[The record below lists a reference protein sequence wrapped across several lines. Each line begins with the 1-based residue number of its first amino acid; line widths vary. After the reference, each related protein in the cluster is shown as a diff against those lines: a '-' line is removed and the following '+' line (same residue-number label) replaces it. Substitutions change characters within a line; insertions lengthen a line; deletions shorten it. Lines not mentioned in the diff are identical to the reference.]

1 MSYFCHIERHA
12 AINMNNGRTITR
24 SAYDVLELA
33 RQDAEMYLNPY
44 VTPEH
49 VLFQVESSGIFK
61 HILEHN
67 SMNPFFFRER
77 LGLFLSSL
85 SSVQLTPEYA
95 PRISDSLRF
104 AIEMAIEDVA
114 AGNDNPIGV
123 PQLLI
128 GISQLK
134 DSLAGYLLRK
144 YPEVI
149 QDAGVPIT
157 MHSR

>member
-1 MSYFCHIERHA
+1 
-12 AINMNNGRTITR
+12 MNNGRTITR

-61 HILEHN
+61 PILEQN

-95 PRISDSLRF
+95 PRVSDSLRF

-149 QDAGVPIT
+149 QDARVPIT
-157 MHSR
+157 MHSQ

>member
-1 MSYFCHIERHA
+1 
-12 AINMNNGRTITR
+12 MNNGRTITR

-61 HILEHN
+61 HILEQN

-149 QDAGVPIT
+149 QDARVPIT
-157 MHSR
+157 MHSQ